1 MCLCWGVSL
10 WVPGLV
16 AARGG
21 VYFRAGTLGGCE
33 SLRLE
38 SVK

>member
-1 MCLCWGVSL
+1 M
-10 WVPGLV
+10 PGLV

-21 VYFRAGTLGGCE
+21 VYFGAGTLGGCE

-38 SVK
+38 SGK